1 MNSKEL
7 ITKEELIT
15 QDALKRGIKLGYY
28 YCLQLIKQLK
38 LIDKNATIATI
49 IESLDETYEHLCKE
63 ILEFKQNQKR
73 YSEDD

>member
-1 MNSKEL
+1 MTKKEL

-38 LIDKNATIATI
+38 LIDKNATISTIVKTLDATY
-49 IESLDETYEHLCKE
+49 DRLCKE
-63 ILEFKQNQKR
+63 ILEHDKKR
-73 YSEDD
+73 CLKK

>member
-1 MNSKEL
+1 MTKKEL

-49 IESLDETYEHLCKE
+49 IESLDATYDRLCKE
-63 ILEFKQNQKR
+63 ILEHDQKR
-73 YSEDD
+73 CLKND